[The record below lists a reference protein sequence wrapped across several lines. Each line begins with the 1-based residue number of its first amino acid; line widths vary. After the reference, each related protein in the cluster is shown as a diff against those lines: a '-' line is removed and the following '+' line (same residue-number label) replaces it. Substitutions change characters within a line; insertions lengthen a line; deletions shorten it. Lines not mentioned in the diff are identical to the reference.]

1 MASTGLPSSFIYTAL
16 LITCPDGNQVLFDGL
31 RNYLWRLKQR
41 NKLICY
47 WLVRLTGRPST
58 FSFRGQSYRYFWHR
72 YNSTWRNERAVEI
85 PIAHSFLAGIPAE
98 KVLEIGNVLSH
109 YGPVSHEVVD
119 KYERAGNVR
128 NEDVCDIRSEKKYD
142 LILSI
147 STLEHVGWD
156 EEPKDETKVLR
167 AFKNL
172 CGLLTPGGRLVVT
185 IPLGYNP
192 PLDRMIRE
200 GGISFA
206 DRVYLKREPRRNKW
220 SEVTAEDARRPQYDW
235 QTYTAHELLVGIMES
250 R

>member
-1 MASTGLPSSFIYTAL
+1 ML
-16 LITCPDGNQVLFDGL
+16 NGL

-47 WLVRLTGRPST
+47 WLVRLTRRPSRFT
-58 FSFRGQSYRYFWHR
+58 FRGQPYRYFWHR
-72 YNSTWRNERAVEI
+72 YNSTWRNERAIEI
-85 PIAHSFLAGIPAE
+85 PIARSFLAGVSPD

-119 KYERAGNVR
+119 KYEQTEGVR
-128 NEDVCDIRSEKKYD
+128 NEDVCDFRSDKKYD

-167 AFKNL
+167 AIENL
-172 CGLLTPGGRLVVT
+172 RGLLGPQGKLVIT
-185 IPLGYNP
+185 IPVGYNP
-192 PLDRMIRE
+192 PLDRLIEQGR
-200 GGISFA
+200 IIFSSRAF
-206 DRVYLKREPRRNKW
+206 LKRSPRRNEW
-220 SEVTAEDARRPQYDW
+220 REVGEPEVRPPWYDR
-235 QTYTAHELLVGIMES
+235 QSNCAHELLVGVIEN

>member
-1 MASTGLPSSFIYTAL
+1 MING
-16 LITCPDGNQVLFDGL
+16 V

-47 WLVRLTGRPST
+47 WLVRLSSWPST
-58 FSFRGQSYRYFWHR
+58 FTFRRKPFRYFWHR

-85 PIAHSFLAGIPAE
+85 PIARSFLAGVPAE

-119 KYERAGNVR
+119 KYERTEGVR
-128 NEDVCDIRSEKKYD
+128 NEDVCDFKSDKKYD

-156 EEPKDETKVLR
+156 EEPKDELKVLT
-167 AFKNL
+167 AFENL
-172 CGLLTPGGRLVVT
+172 QSLLAPGGRLVVT

-192 PLDRMIRE
+192 PLDKMIEE
-200 GGISFA
+200 GRISFA
-206 DRVYLKREPRRNKW
+206 ECVYLKRKLRRNEW
-220 SEVTAEDARRPQYDW
+220 REVSAEEVRQPCYDRKS
-235 QTYTAHELLVGIMES
+235 YAAHELLVGILEN

>member
-1 MASTGLPSSFIYTAL
+1 M
-16 LITCPDGNQVLFDGL
+16 FDGV

-58 FSFRGQSYRYFWHR
+58 FSFRGKSYRYFWHR

-85 PIAHSFLAGIPAE
+85 PIARSFIGVIPAAR
-98 KVLEIGNVLSH
+98 VLEIGNVLSH
-109 YGPVSHEVVD
+109 YGRVSHEVVD
-119 KYERAGNVR
+119 KYERAEYVK
-128 NEDVCDIRSEKKYD
+128 NEDVCDFRSEKKYD

-156 EEPKDETKVLR
+156 EEPKDEMKVMR
-167 AFKNL
+167 AFENL
-172 CGLLTPGGRLVVT
+172 RRLLAPEGRLVVT

-192 PLDRMIRE
+192 ALDRMIGE
-200 GGISFA
+200 GRLSFA
-206 DRVYLKREPRRNKW
+206 ECVFLKRDSRRNNW
-220 SEVTAEDARRPQYDW
+220 REVSAEDVRFPRYDW
-235 QTYTAHELLVGIMES
+235 QTYTAHELVVGIMEG